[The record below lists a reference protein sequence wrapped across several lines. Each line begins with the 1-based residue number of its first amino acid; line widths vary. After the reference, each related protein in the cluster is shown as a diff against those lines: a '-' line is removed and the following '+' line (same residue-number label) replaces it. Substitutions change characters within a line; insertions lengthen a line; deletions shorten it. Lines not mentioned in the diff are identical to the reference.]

1 MLWNHSCRQA
11 SEIALFTAQAYD
23 ERMDILVGGF
33 GPLNGQTCKGIERFA
48 LTVDAHNASSAAKC
62 EDEAEV
68 ERETEGGNGCND
80 SNTIRVL
87 RRDVLADLPSPT
99 WLERDG
105 DMLYAV
111 LENTGEI
118 TSLRIEC
125 DDDGLRLRELSRVP
139 VQGDGPT
146 HAAIAVDDE
155 GQRHLVVA
163 DYGDGSI
170 AVHPIGDDG
179 GAMHGTQLLRG
190 EGHGPLPAQAG
201 PHAHWVLPLP
211 DGRVLTT
218 DLGAD
223 RIYVHQWDHGALRR
237 IGAVMLAP
245 GTGLRDMHLM
255 PTNDGGWCVA
265 VVGEWGDSVTLLAC
279 DDVSKGSAEHGH
291 EGGHEHERDTGGD
304 GIRVVQTV
312 DLGGDPGDQA
322 ASLAYVSSA
331 AVLAARPDGS
341 ARAAHSAGSARP
353 GESTPTAAGFAYIG
367 LRGSERIITLAWDG
381 ERFARLAEP
390 ETPGWRGR
398 GILCG
403 GKRPR
408 QLVAFDTLLFAA
420 DETSNNI
427 AVFELLATG
436 EPCER
441 AHFDADSPTVIVR
454 V

>member
-1 MLWNHSCRQA
+1 
-11 SEIALFTAQAYD
+11 
-23 ERMDILVGGF
+23 MDILVGGF
-33 GPLNGQTCKGIERFA
+33 GPLNGQTCKGVERFA
-48 LTVDAHNASSAAKC
+48 LTVDAHNASSTAKC
-62 EDEAEV
+62 EDKAEV
-68 ERETEGGNGCND
+68 EREVEGGNGCND
-80 SNTIRVL
+80 SDTIRVL
-87 RRDVLADLPSPT
+87 RRDVLAELPSPT

-118 TSLRIEC
+118 ASLRIEC
-125 DDDGLRLRELSRVP
+125 DDDELRLRELRRVP

-170 AVHPIGDDG
+170 AVHPIGGDG
-179 GAMHGTQLLRG
+179 GAMQGTQLLRG

-223 RIYVHQWDHGALRR
+223 RIYVHQWDHGVLHR
-237 IGAVMLAP
+237 IGAVILAP
-245 GTGLRDMHLM
+245 GTGPRDMHLM
-255 PTNDGGWCVA
+255 PANDGGWCVA

-279 DDVSKGSAEHGH
+279 DDVSGSSAEHGH
-291 EGGHEHERDTGGD
+291 ERELECEHEHAAGSD
-304 GIRVVQTV
+304 GIRVVQTI

-322 ASLAYVSSA
+322 ASLAYVPLA
-331 AVLAARPDGS
+331 AALAARPDGS
-341 ARAAHSAGSARP
+341 ARAARSSGSARS
-353 GESTPTAAGFAYIG
+353 GESAPTAAGFAYIG
-367 LRGSERIITLAWDG
+367 LRGSERIITLSWDG

-408 QLVAFDTLLFAA
+408 QLVAFDALLFAA

-427 AVFELLATG
+427 AVFNLLATG
-436 EPCER
+436 EPRER
-441 AHFDADSPTVIVR
+441 AHFDANSPTVIVR

>member
-1 MLWNHSCRQA
+1 
-11 SEIALFTAQAYD
+11 
-23 ERMDILVGGF
+23 MDILVGGF

-48 LTVDAHNASSAAKC
+48 FTVDAHNASFAAKC

-68 ERETEGGNGCND
+68 ECGAEDGNGCND
-80 SNTIRVL
+80 SDTIRVL
-87 RRDVLADLPSPT
+87 GHDVLADLPSPT

-118 TSLRIEC
+118 ASLRIER
-125 DDDGLRLRELSRVP
+125 DDNGLRLRELRRVP

-146 HAAIAVDDE
+146 HAAVAVDSE

-179 GAMHGTQLLRG
+179 STMQGTQMLRS

-223 RIYVHQWDHGALRR
+223 RIYVHQWDHGVLRR
-237 IGAVMLAP
+237 VGAVMLAP
-245 GTGLRDMHLM
+245 GTGPRDMHLM
-255 PTNDGGWCVA
+255 PANDGGWRVA

-279 DDVSKGSAEHGH
+279 DDVSGSSAEHGH
-291 EGGHEHERDTGGD
+291 ESEHERGRDAGSD

-312 DLGGDPGDQA
+312 DLGGDTGDQA
-322 ASLAYVSSA
+322 ASLAYVPSA
-331 AVLAARPDGS
+331 AALAARSDGS
-341 ARAAHSAGSARP
+341 ARAARSSGSARS
-353 GESTPTAAGFAYIG
+353 GGSAPTAAGFAYIG

-390 ETPGWRGR
+390 ETPGWRGC

-408 QLVAFDTLLFAA
+408 QLVAFDALLFAA

-436 EPCER
+436 EPRECAR
-441 AHFDADSPTVIVR
+441 FDADSPTVIVR

>member
-1 MLWNHSCRQA
+1 MLWNRSCRRA
-11 SEIALFTAQAYD
+11 GEIAPFAAQAYD

-48 LTVDAHNASSAAKC
+48 LTVDTHNASSTAKS
-62 EDEAEV
+62 
-68 ERETEGGNGCND
+68 EGGNGCND
-80 SNTIRVL
+80 SDTIRVL

-118 TSLRIEC
+118 ASLRIER

-139 VQGDGPT
+139 VRGDGPT
-146 HAAIAVDDE
+146 HAATAVDDD
-155 GQRHLVVA
+155 GQRHLVIA

-179 GAMHGTQLLRG
+179 SAIQGAQLLRG
-190 EGHGPLPAQAG
+190 EGHGPLPAQEG

-223 RIYVHQWDHGALRR
+223 RIYVHQWNHGVLRR

-245 GTGLRDMHLM
+245 GTGPRDMHIM
-255 PTNDGGWCVA
+255 PTNDGGWRVA
-265 VVGEWGDSVTLLAC
+265 VVGEWGDSITLLAC
-279 DDVSKGSAEHGH
+279 DDASKSPAEHGH
-291 EGGHEHERDTGGD
+291 EHECEHERAAGSD

-322 ASLAYVSSA
+322 ASLAYVPSA
-331 AVLAARPDGS
+331 AVH
-341 ARAAHSAGSARP
+341 AAHPDCAAHPDSSAHSARP
-353 GESTPTAAGFAYIG
+353 GEAMPTAAGFAYIG

-403 GKRPR
+403 GRRPR
-408 QLVAFDTLLFAA
+408 QLVAFDALLFAA

-427 AVFELLATG
+427 AVFDLRATG
-436 EPCER
+436 EPRER
-441 AHFDADSPTVIVR
+441 ARLDADSPTVMVW